1 MPLYSNDI
9 MPAGSFGS
17 VLDVKVFNVSILVTT
32 IAMLYWHVSPHF
44 DISFN
49 KKLGKY
55 FTCTPYTNENHL
67 NTIVQVVFWQGR
79 HDLNV
84 QHLVLETS
92 ALPIELRPYR
102 IDNILWRR
110 LLCQLSYSPIVAKP
124 VLASAHTGGGEGE
137 IRTLGGVSTS
147 AV

>member
-1 MPLYSNDI
+1 

-44 DISFN
+44 DVSFN

-67 NTIVQVVFWQGR
+67 NTIVQVVYLAGATR
-79 HDLNV
+79 
-84 QHLVLETS
+84 LERATS
-92 ALPIELRPYR
+92 RFGDE
-102 IDNILWRR
+102 
-110 LLCQLSYSPIVAKP
+110 C
-124 VLASAHTGGGEGE
+124 SAN
-137 IRTLGGVSTS
+137 
-147 AV
+147 